1 MAKYIKLND
10 GHIYEIAIEADGMY
24 SVILATGEVIY
35 VLKKFAVVADTIEEL
50 LGEE

>member
-24 SVILATGEVIY
+24 SVILATGEVTY
-35 VLKKFAVVADTIEEL
+35 VLKNML
-50 LGEE
+50 LWLILLKNY